1 MVTEVKVWA
10 RIGAYITV
18 QPGVILSDL
27 DSIDFD
33 MLYAENKLTFDGDSY
48 VPEECLEDIDV
59 VQTEEA
65 DFSLSALPV
74 SSDTGNALQNVLTS
88 ISDIP
93 SYISHADCKGTL
105 KDDITE
111 MSERFLKAVQHRIQ
125 KEFK

>member
-48 VPEECLEDIDV
+48 VPEECLEDVDV

-65 DFSLSALPV
+65 DFSLAALPV
-74 SSDTGNALQNVLTS
+74 CSDTGSALQNVLTS
-88 ISDIP
+88 ISNIP
-93 SYISHADCKGTL
+93 SYISYADCKGTL

>member
-93 SYISHADCKGTL
+93 SYISYADCKGTL

>member
-93 SYISHADCKGTL
+93 SYISYTDCKGTL

>member
-1 MVTEVKVWA
+1 MVTEVKVWT

-33 MLYAENKLTFDGDSY
+33 MLYAENKLTIDGDSY
-48 VPEECLEDIDV
+48 VPEECLEDVDV
-59 VQTEEA
+59 VHTEEA
-65 DFSLSALPV
+65 DFSLAALPV
-74 SSDTGNALQNVLTS
+74 SSDTGSALQNVLTS
-88 ISDIP
+88 ISNIP
-93 SYISHADCKGTL
+93 SYISYADCKGTF

>member
-27 DSIDFD
+27 DSLDFD

-48 VPEECLEDIDV
+48 VPEECLEDVNV
-59 VQTEEA
+59 VQTEETE
-65 DFSLSALPV
+65 FSLSALPV
-74 SSDTGNALQNVLTS
+74 SSDTGSALQNVLTS
-88 ISDIP
+88 ISNIP
-93 SYISHADCKGTL
+93 SYISYADCKGTL